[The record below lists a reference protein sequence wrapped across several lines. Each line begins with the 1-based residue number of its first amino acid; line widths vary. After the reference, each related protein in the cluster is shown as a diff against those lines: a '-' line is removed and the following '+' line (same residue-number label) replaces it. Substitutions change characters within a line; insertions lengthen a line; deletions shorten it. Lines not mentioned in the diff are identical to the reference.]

1 MLHHAYCIATVLS
14 CDISNIQRTYSVTS
28 FNHSYFNAVE
38 HRLNYIVLHI
48 GSHGKVRISHLL
60 IQLVLLTISLIKLTH
75 SCCLLPSSKGHLEMF
90 WFRVSVVDI
99 YLFDWQWVRVVAH
112 CRPEKDI
119 AAFAFGRQQQEVLFD
134 AHSCC
139 LFLKSSKGDL
149 DTFWLSIKRRRY
161 RAVWLARNSSCPLP
175 SGKDKFSF
183 RFSTNLSERSYLTPN
198 LVACCHPAKETLIG
212 FNSECLLWV
221 LSPLIGKEFALPLGI
236 MKANLYKSSFKNS
249 SKRSYSIPFV
259 LCHSC
264 GKQCTFWC

>member
-1 MLHHAYCIATVLS
+1 MLHHAYCIAIVLS

-38 HRLNYIVLHI
+38 RRLNYIVLVHV

-75 SCCLLPSSKGHLEMF
+75 SCCLLPSSKGHLELF
-90 WFRVSVVDI
+90 WFSVSVVDI

-119 AAFAFGRQQQEVLFD
+119 AAFAFGREQQEVQFD

-149 DTFWLSIKRRRY
+149 DTFDCP
-161 RAVWLARNSSCPLP
+161 SSDVDIELFDWR
-175 SGKDKFSF
+175 GI
-183 RFSTNLSERSYLTPN
+183 R
-198 LVACCHPAKETLIG
+198 VAHCHPVKTSFHFAFRQISVRG
-212 FNSECLLWV
+212 PIWHPILLHVAIQQRKLW
-221 LSPLIGKEFALPLGI
+221 
-236 MKANLYKSSFKNS
+236 
-249 SKRSYSIPFV
+249 
-259 LCHSC
+259 
-264 GKQCTFWC
+264 